1 MNNLDIYNKYRAVPK
16 EAQKPIQGGRLKG
29 MTDINP
35 MWRIKALTEEFGAV
49 GKGWYYEV
57 LEQRLENGDSGVIM
71 AFVTINL
78 FVKYDEEWSKPI
90 VGLGGSS
97 FVAKEKTGLYTSDE
111 CFKMAFTDALG
122 IACKSLGIGAN
133 VWWNSDR
140 SKYDNPVETPTEEQP
155 KGKVINNATNA
166 ARDTFYKHHGD
177 SGDSPEVSDE
187 QPKRSISDKQIAR
200 LYAIG
205 NSAGLDAGAVAQQIK
220 TKLNKT
226 PEELTRAEY
235 DKICTAYEG
244 LKKGDK

>member
-1 MNNLDIYNKYRAVPK
+1 MTNLDIYNKYRAVPK

-35 MWRIKALTEEFGAV
+35 MWRIKALTEQFGAV

-57 LEQRLENGDSGVIM
+57 LEQRLENGDNGVIM

-78 FVKYDEEWSKPI
+78 FVKNDEEWSKPI

-133 VWWNSDR
+133 VWWDSDR
-140 SKYDNPVETPTEEQP
+140 SKYDNPVEEQHTDKQETPTTEQP
-155 KGKVINNATNA
+155 TQNDSNLKCSECDENISEKVNSFSATKYGKALCM
-166 ARDTFYKHHGD
+166 KC
-177 SGDSPEVSDE
+177 
-187 QPKRSISDKQIAR
+187 Q
-200 LYAIG
+200 
-205 NSAGLDAGAVAQQIK
+205 
-220 TKLNKT
+220 KLQK
-226 PEELTRAEY
+226 
-235 DKICTAYEG
+235 
-244 LKKGDK
+244 

>member
-35 MWRIKALTEEFGAV
+35 MWRIKALTEQFGAV

-57 LEQRLENGDSGVIM
+57 LEQRLENGDNGVIM

-90 VGLGGSS
+90 IGLGGSS
-97 FVAKEKTGLYTSDE
+97 FVAKEKAGLYTSDE

-133 VWWNSDR
+133 VWWDSDR
-140 SKYDNPVETPTEEQP
+140 SKYDNPVEEQP
-155 KGKVINNATNA
+155 KEQHTNQQE
-166 ARDTFYKHHGD
+166 T
-177 SGDSPEVSDE
+177 PTTE
-187 QPKRSISDKQIAR
+187 QIKKSISDKQVLR
-200 LYAIG
+200 LYAIAKA
-205 NSAGLDAGAVAQQIK
+205 SDVDKATVAQQIK

-226 PEELTRAEY
+226 PEQLTKAEY

>member
-57 LEQRLENGDSGVIM
+57 LEQRLENGDNGVIM

-133 VWWNSDR
+133 VWWDSDR
-140 SKYDNPVETPTEEQP
+140 SKYDLPTAEPIDNEIKEKTTTQDTKKEALPEKDREGRTETGEKLANEKQLKLMFFLAKERNWTSDL
-155 KGKVINNATNA
+155 K
-166 ARDTFYKHHGD
+166 FYLKSELNID
-177 SGDSPEVSDE
+177 
-187 QPKRSISDKQIAR
+187 
-200 LYAIG
+200 
-205 NSAGLDAGAVAQQIK
+205 NSA
-220 TKLNKT
+220 
-226 PEELTRAEY
+226 ELTHPQVS
-235 DKICTAYEG
+235 KIITMLQGME
-244 LKKGDK
+244 KVE

>member
-1 MNNLDIYNKYRAVPK
+1 MTNLDIYNKYRAVPK

-35 MWRIKALTEEFGAV
+35 MWRIKALTEEFGVV

-57 LEQRLENGDSGVIM
+57 LEQRLENGDNGVIM

-78 FVKYDEEWSKPI
+78 FVKYGEEWSKPI

-133 VWWNSDR
+133 VWWDSDR
-140 SKYDNPVETPTEEQP
+140 SKYDNPVEQPTEKHTDEQETPT
-155 KGKVINNATNA
+155 T
-166 ARDTFYKHHGD
+166 
-177 SGDSPEVSDE
+177 E
-187 QPKRSISDKQIAR
+187 QPKRSISEKQVSR
-200 LYAIG
+200 LYAIAKA
-205 NSAGLDAGAVAQQIK
+205 SDVDKATVDLQIK

>member
-57 LEQRLENGDSGVIM
+57 LEQRLENGDNGVIM

-140 SKYDNPVETPTEEQP
+140 SKYDNPVEEQHTDKQETPTTEQ
-155 KGKVINNATNA
+155 
-166 ARDTFYKHHGD
+166 
-177 SGDSPEVSDE
+177 S
-187 QPKRSISDKQIAR
+187 KRSISEKQVSR
-200 LYAIG
+200 LYAI
-205 NSAGLDAGAVAQQIK
+205 AKAADVDKIKVDMQIH
-220 TKLNKT
+220 TKLKKT

>member
-133 VWWNSDR
+133 VWWDSDR
-140 SKYDNPVETPTEEQP
+140 SKYDVPTAEPIDNGIKEKTTTQDTKKEAPLEKDGEGRTETGEKLANEKQLKFMFSLAKQKNYTDNM
-155 KGKVINNATNA
+155 K
-166 ARDTFYKHHGD
+166 FYLQSEYSVD
-177 SGDSPEVSDE
+177 
-187 QPKRSISDKQIAR
+187 
-200 LYAIG
+200 
-205 NSAGLDAGAVAQQIK
+205 NSA
-220 TKLNKT
+220 
-226 PEELTRAEY
+226 ELTNSQVSKAIKFLQEM
-235 DKICTAYEG
+235 E
-244 LKKGDK
+244 KGDK